1 MAKKIAFVQPRIDDG
16 NLIPPIGPLIMA
28 AQLERHGWEVAFFEE
43 QTDPDAFANLLA
55 FRPDI
60 AAFSA
65 VTMSVLRAKM
75 LAEKLKAEQPGVVTV
90 FGGPH
95 PTVMADEVLSWGCA
109 DFVIV
114 REGEKSLPLLCDWVA
129 GKGSEAQLDKIP
141 NLCRRRAG
149 KTVRNALA
157 QFLTPQELDALPLP
171 ALHLLDINKIFGRM
185 RHGLYSKGKR
195 ILPVM
200 GSRGCPNMCTYCCRV
215 MGYHIR
221 TRSLESVLG
230 EVEHLV
236 KDYAIDELWFEDDNF
251 TADRTRAEQ
260 ILDALSARYPSLA
273 IKFANGLRADG
284 MDRALLEKLK
294 KAGCYS
300 LSFGIESGNE
310 RVLSLMRKNL
320 DLRVAAANVKLA
332 KDMGFLVGSNCII
345 GYPGETEAEARQSIE
360 FFMSLDLDS
369 MAIVNLIPFPGT
381 AVHALCK
388 QNGYLTPLAEDWNN
402 YTFDISSPRVLVQTP
417 ELPAAA
423 VRRLMSQAY
432 RKMYLNPRR
441 MLRIA
446 RRLDA
451 ARLWAGAKF
460 MLGRLL
466 RA

>member
-1 MAKKIAFVQPRIDDG
+1 MDDG

-28 AQLERHGWEVAFFEE
+28 AQLEKLGWEVAFLDE
-43 QTDPDAFANLLA
+43 QAGPDAFQRLLD
-55 FRPDI
+55 FNPDI

-75 LAEKLKAEQPGVVTV
+75 LAEKLKAAQPRAVTV

-114 REGEKSLPLLCDWVA
+114 REGEKALPLLCEWVA
-129 GKGSEAQLDKIP
+129 GNGSEAQLDKIP

-149 KTVRNALA
+149 KTVRTRLS
-157 QFLTPQELDALPLP
+157 QFLTAEELDSLPFP
-171 ALHLLDINKIFGRM
+171 ALHLLDMRKIFGRV

-195 ILPVM
+195 ILPLM
-200 GSRGCPNMCTYCCRV
+200 SSRGCPNMCAYCCRV
-215 MGYHIR
+215 MGYHVR
-221 TRSLESVLG
+221 TRSLNSVLK
-230 EVEHLV
+230 EIDHLV
-236 KDYAIDELWFEDDNF
+236 KDYGIDELWFEDDNF
-251 TADRTRAEQ
+251 TADRTRAKDL
-260 ILDALSARYPSLA
+260 LDALPRRYPGLA

-284 MDRALLEKLK
+284 LDRELLEKLR

-320 DLRVAAANVKLA
+320 DLKVAADNVKLA
-332 KDMGFLVGSNCII
+332 KKMGFLVGSNCII

-381 AVHALCK
+381 AVNALCK
-388 QNGYLTPLAEDWNN
+388 QKGYLTPLASDWNN
-402 YTFDISSPRVLVQTP
+402 YTFDISSPRILVQTP
-417 ELPAAA
+417 ELPADN

-446 RRLDA
+446 GRLDS
-451 ARLWAGAKF
+451 ARLWDGAKF

-466 RA
+466 RG